1 MLIMPGIWDDDVP
14 GHKIRS
20 LPGAFIHS
28 LFAEELEVCG
38 LLDELVDSTAE
49 LSDAASELLDSA
61 AADSAS
67 MTELLMGSWLRGMS
81 TTTWLELLCD
91 VSVCSELLCCAGV
104 CSELLCRGSVALDDS
119 GVVELPVVALL
130 EVGWESSEAGVGA
143 VSELADVL
151 SSQAFSVKAPNMPSV
166 AASVLLAANEM
177 DLMPVIFFFSIF
189 IFLPSVLNFY
199 IRLLEGGDH
208 AERESAALT

>member
-1 MLIMPGIWDDDVP
+1 M
-14 GHKIRS
+14 
-20 LPGAFIHS
+20 A
-28 LFAEELEVCG
+28 AEESV
-38 LLDELVDSTAE
+38 LVA
-49 LSDAASELLDSA
+49 ELLDSA

-67 MTELLMGSWLRGMS
+67 MTELLMCSWLRGMS
-81 TTTWLELLCD
+81 TTTWLELLC
-91 VSVCSELLCCAGV
+91 CAAV

-119 GVVELPVVALL
+119 GVVESPVVALL

-143 VSELADVL
+143 GSELADVL

>member
-1 MLIMPGIWDDDVP
+1 M
-14 GHKIRS
+14 S
-20 LPGAFIHS
+20 LSGTFVHA

-67 MTELLMGSWLRGMS
+67 RTELLMGSWLRGMS

-91 VSVCSELLCCAGV
+91 VSACSELLCCASA

-119 GVVELPVVALL
+119 GVASSFGVVLL
-130 EVGWESSEAGVGA
+130 GAGWGSSGIEVGVSSMQPPMHAMNVEATVRPSAAVIALFAATESG
-143 VSELADVL
+143 L
-151 SSQAFSVKAPNMPSV
+151 
-166 AASVLLAANEM
+166 ASVTFL
-177 DLMPVIFFFSIF
+177 FSIS
-189 IFLPSVLNFY
+189 IATPD
-199 IRLLEGGDH
+199 I
-208 AERESAALT
+208 